1 MSKGNL
7 FLGFGRGK
15 VGDVVFSR
23 QNGEQVTRARNRSP
37 RNPQSPLQLLQ
48 RVVMKTSSAG
58 YSLMQEICNHS
69 FQGFAEGTACQSEFI
84 RRNVELFREQLA
96 DVINSGDPMEILTS
110 SETNFAIAG
119 MTDCPINPYL
129 VSEGSIQPLT
139 LTAIGVGSGMDAST
153 QWRVWA
159 TLINGVPEG
168 ATSQTVTYQDIADG
182 LGLQQ
187 GDQLTVVV
195 VTIDDSEGQ
204 VTPSVAN
211 GFKFG
216 RIILEPSN
224 GDMTTAFL
232 TAPDDEGLQSINMP
246 NERTDFNGHVSFN
259 ASNAQINFELTGTT
273 RENKAANSIAAE
285 TIIVSRQSGGVW
297 QRSRNRLIVR
307 PSAPTALG
315 HLDFDAA
322 TLFLGDAIQS
332 FQSEAGSLLY
342 LNQSQG

>member
-37 RNPQSPLQLLQ
+37 RNPKSPLQLLQ

-58 YSLMQEICNHS
+58 YSLMQDICNHS
-69 FQGFAEGTACQSEFI
+69 FQGFAEGTECQSEFL

-96 DVINSGDPMEILTS
+96 DVINAGDPMEILTS
-110 SETNFAIAG
+110 NETNFAIAG

-129 VSEGSIQPLT
+129 VSEGSIQPLS
-139 LTAIGVGSGMDAST
+139 LTAIGTGSGLDATT
-153 QWRVWA
+153 QWRIWVTFINA
-159 TLINGVPEG
+159 LTEGTTALTL
-168 ATSQTVTYQDIADG
+168 TYQDVVDG

-187 GDQLTVVV
+187 GDQITIVA
-195 VTIDDSEGQ
+195 VTIDDSDGQ

-216 RIILEPSN
+216 RIVLEPSN
-224 GDMTTAFL
+224 GNMTTTFL
-232 TAPDDEGLQSINMP
+232 TEPDDNGFQSINMP
-246 NERTDFNGHVSFN
+246 NERTDFNGHVSFDD
-259 ASNAQINFELTGTT
+259 SNARLNFELNGVT
-273 RENKAANSIAAE
+273 RDNKATNSIAAG

-307 PSAPTALG
+307 PSDPTALG

-332 FQSEAGSLLY
+332 YQSEAGSLLY